1 MADPTYRTVTVQRSE
16 SGVFIARNVRGGTL
30 SVGDGQ
36 GSDFTPTELLLSA
49 IGACTGI
56 DVDVLT
62 SRRAKPDSF
71 EVLVEADKVR
81 DESGNRLEN
90 IAVTFRV
97 VFPQGD
103 AGDEARTVLP
113 ESVARSH
120 DRICTVGR
128 TVEIGTPIRT
138 RIDA

>member
-1 MADPTYRTVTVQRSE
+1 MADSTYRTVTITRTE
-16 SGVFIARNVRGGTL
+16 TGAFLARNVRGGTL
-30 SVGDGQ
+30 RVGNGE
-36 GSDFTPTELLLSA
+36 GSDFTPTELLLLA

-71 EVLVEADKVR
+71 EVQVEADKVR

-97 VFPQGD
+97 VFPAGEQ
-103 AGDEARTVLP
+103 GDEARNVLP

-128 TVEIGTPIRT
+128 TVEIGTPIAT
-138 RIDA
+138 RID